1 MATIERIA
9 EILKRGAATKVVAGV
24 QVLARVIR
32 VTHPRS
38 LLALSHQDSDWR
50 DTQSPPALTGGRLMT
65 GNSGQPMPAPAGRR
79 PRFKTPTNERAFY
92 SRSYR
97 QIGLGCSC
105 LGEPLP
111 RLALISLG

>member
-38 LLALSHQDSDWR
+38 LLALSYQDSDWR
-50 DTQSPPALTGGRLMT
+50 DTQSPPALTTPVLVISPPT
-65 GNSGQPMPAPAGRR
+65 GSAVSA
-79 PRFKTPTNERAFY
+79 
-92 SRSYR
+92 
-97 QIGLGCSC
+97 
-105 LGEPLP
+105 
-111 RLALISLG
+111 